1 MNRAPMTR
9 AMLITRNPLRLPPRA
24 ALGFLRRRR
33 VVGGSLALAGLRQA
47 QAAEWP
53 DRPVRL
59 IIGVPPGQGPDTMAR
74 ALAPFLAEAFGR
86 PFVVDNR
93 PGAGGVVGATAV
105 AQARDGHTLGF
116 VLGGPTTVARVLNP
130 NVPYEPARD
139 FVPISLLTRVPFVLT
154 VSPDLGVTDL
164 AGFLALVRARP
175 GAFAYASIGP
185 GTVTHLAMEELKHA
199 QQLDIAHVAYR
210 GFPDATRDLLGGRV
224 QAMFNVPGVALE
236 LLRAGRLVGV
246 AQSGGA
252 RLATL
257 PDTPTLEEA
266 GLATR
271 FFGWTGIVAPAG
283 FPPEVAVRIAQVV
296 GAALRDHPEARGRL
310 DLAGNEILGT
320 DPAELARLQASEA
333 ARWSAVITRLGLRHS
348 D

>member
-1 MNRAPMTR
+1 MPA
-9 AMLITRNPLRLPPRA
+9 RA
-24 ALGFLRRRR
+24 ALGYLRRRR
-33 VVGGSLALAGLRQA
+33 VVGASLALATLRKAHASQ
-47 QAAEWP
+47 WP
-53 DRPVRL
+53 DRPVRV
-59 IIGVPPGQGPDTMAR
+59 IVGVPPGQGRDTLAR
-74 ALAPFLAEAFGR
+74 ALAPFLTEAFGQ
-86 PFVVDNR
+86 PFVVENR

-154 VSPDLGVTDL
+154 VPPSLGVADL
-164 AGFLALVRARP
+164 AAFLALVRARP

-185 GTVTHLAMEELKHA
+185 GTVTHLAMEEMKHTQA
-199 QQLDIAHVAYR
+199 LDIAHVVYR
-210 GFPDATRDLLGGRV
+210 GFPDATRDLLAGRV
-224 QAMFNVPGVALE
+224 HAMFNVPSVAVE
-236 LLRAGRLVGV
+236 LLRTGQLVGL
-246 AQSGGA
+246 AQSGAA

-257 PDTPTLEEA
+257 PDLPTLEEA

-283 FPPEVAVRIAQVV
+283 FPPEVARRIAGIVRE
-296 GAALRDHPEARGRL
+296 ALRDHPGARGRM
-310 DLAGNEILGT
+310 DAAGNEILGT
-320 DPAELARLQASEA
+320 PPEELAALQASEA
-333 ARWSAVITRLGLRHS
+333 RRWSAVIERLGLRLS